1 MKEISTL
8 ILENGIKALIYES
21 EESFR
26 KSIVNSLSL
35 KLNDAINEAKYSTA
49 SSLLTK
55 EESTKPSENLT
66 NFINFIKNY
75 DSKNNNKIKLKNESY
90 INITENEFNSLV
102 SLFNQL
108 NTKNRELM
116 LEEIFTSPTQ
126 IKKNIEFF
134 NKAKGL
140 IK

>member
-21 EESFR
+21 EKPFR

-49 SSLLTK
+49 SALLSK
-55 EESTKPSENLT
+55 EETTKPSENLN
-66 NFINFIKNY
+66 NFINFIENY
-75 DSKNNNKIKLKNESY
+75 DPKNNNKIKLKNESY

-108 NTKNRELM
+108 NTKNREFM